1 MPPSIGPA
9 QRLLPI
15 SQTIIGGGM
24 SSSHPDTSDNR
35 ASELVRFGISGPPPP
50 ETTRAGAFL
59 DALQTQGASSYE
71 LSFVKGFPWKEEQ
84 CAQFGARAAD
94 RGVRL
99 SAHAPYFAVLTSDDS
114 QKARMC
120 LSAVEHTMKLG
131 RELGAP
137 LIVAHTGHLKGRP
150 SEQVME
156 LVRRRLETLAPKVE
170 NLGVGL
176 GLENAG
182 NRHSFGT
189 VGDIALLASEFPF
202 VRPVIDWAHLHAL
215 SSGGLVSK
223 DRFKTVLAFLKESF
237 PAWMLSPL
245 HTQFTDNRF
254 GPSGEIS
261 HVRYGEGT
269 LRVGPLVE
277 AVHETR
283 IPTVLISEAR
293 EPESHQ
299 AIGAELRAT
308 VKRLRKSP
316 PVGGQTASRLVSLPD
331 RVPVEAV
338 EDRYLPKGTQR
349 EVRLSNLAKP
359 FFPEGYTKGDLIA
372 YYASISSALL
382 PHLRDRPLSMSRYP
396 DGIGGP
402 SFYEKRAPGHQ
413 PVWMRTLTVD
423 SHSMGGEIDFLC
435 ADYPESLM
443 WFANM
448 GCIELHPFHSRH
460 PDLHHPD
467 WAVFDFDPAPGASW
481 SQVTAG
487 VRLLG
492 TALDRLGLR
501 SVPKLSGSRGMH
513 VYLPLQP
520 VHTFAR
526 VRRFVKAVA
535 QILVAANPDDLTLA
549 WDKSQRTGKVFIDH
563 NRNAMGQTIASV
575 YSVRPLAGA
584 PVSAPLLW
592 EEVGRF
598 RNGDLDITNLCERL
612 SRYGDLF
619 LPVLEGSQ
627 TLEAAEQAL
636 NVEPS
641 T

>member
-1 MPPSIGPA
+1 MSHPKPPSPDGRRPA
-9 QRLLPI
+9 YL
-15 SQTIIGGGM
+15 
-24 SSSHPDTSDNR
+24 
-35 ASELVRFGISGPPPP
+35 RFGISGPPPP
-50 ETTRAGAFL
+50 DGVDHRSFL
-59 DALQTQGASSYE
+59 DNLKEQGISSYE
-71 LSFVKGFPWKEEQ
+71 LSFVKGFPWKEEP
-84 CAQFGARAAD
+84 CAQFGAHAAA
-94 RGVRL
+94 RGIRL
-99 SAHAPYFAVLTSDDS
+99 SAHAPYFAVLTTEDPH
-114 QKARMC
+114 KTRRC

-137 LIVAHTGHLKGRP
+137 LIVAHAGHLKGRP
-150 SEQVME
+150 PEKVMG
-156 LVRRRLETLAPKVE
+156 LVRRRLEALAPKVE

-182 NRHSFGT
+182 NRNSFGT
-189 VGDIALLASEFPF
+189 LGDIALLAAEFPF
-202 VRPVIDWAHLHAL
+202 VRPVIDWAHLHAI
-215 SSGGLVSK
+215 SGGGLIGKS
-223 DRFKTVLAFLKESF
+223 RFATVLSFLKDSF

-261 HVRYGEGT
+261 HIPYGEGT

-277 AVHETR
+277 AAHETG
-283 IPTVLISEAR
+283 IPMVVISEAR
-293 EPESHQ
+293 EPESHL
-299 AIGAELRAT
+299 AIGAELRA
-308 VKRLRKSP
+308 VAQRLQKRPLPGR
-316 PVGGQTASRLVSLPD
+316 QAASGLLSLPD
-331 RVPVEAV
+331 PVPVESV
-338 EDRYLPKGTQR
+338 DDRYQPIRAKRT
-349 EVRLSNLAKP
+349 VVLSNLAKR

-372 YYASISSALL
+372 YYASVSSTLL

-413 PVWMRTLTVD
+413 PAWMRTLGVD
-423 SHSMGGEIDFLC
+423 SRSMGGVIDFLC
-435 ADYPESLM
+435 ADHPESLM

-448 GCIELHPFHSRH
+448 GCVEVHPFHSRH
-460 PDLHHPD
+460 PDLQHPD
-467 WAVFDFDPAPGASW
+467 WAVFDFDPAPDASW

-513 VYLPLQP
+513 VYLPLRPIYTHQ
-520 VHTFAR
+520 R

-535 QILVAANPDDLTLA
+535 RLLVAANPDDLTLA
-549 WDKSQRTGKVFIDH
+549 WDKSQRTGKVLIDH
-563 NRNAMGQTIASV
+563 NRNAMGQTLSSV
-575 YSVRPLAGA
+575 YSVRPLPGA
-584 PVSAPLLW
+584 PVSAPLRW

-598 RNGDLDITNLCERL
+598 RNGDIDITNLCERL

-619 LPVLEGSQ
+619 LPVLDRNQ
-627 TLEAAEQAL
+627 TLESAEQSL
-636 NVEPS
+636 KLDPP